1 MTISLNKINEDYWNI
16 TVEQAV
22 LGSITRHGSG
32 WFQNKPPYTYEY
44 RSTFTVDRQGR
55 RVFGS
60 RKPSLEEAFMS
71 SKDHLRIIAD
81 SINESIPTK

>member
-1 MTISLNKINEDYWNI
+1 MTISLNKINEEHWNI

-22 LGSITRHGSG
+22 LGNITKIGSG

-55 RVFGS
+55 QVFGA
-60 RKPSLEEAFMS
+60 RKSSLEEAFTA
-71 SKDHLRIIAD
+71 SKDHLRILAD
-81 SINESIPTK
+81 SINENS